1 MRRSALPALLFVTF
15 AAPAASAGTL
25 NLADI
30 AADLSFVETRAQ
42 KTVASLSPMAGLFP
56 RSGGET
62 GKWQTVG
69 ATDWTS
75 GFFPGQ
81 LWLLYQATGSTQ
93 WLKYAQAWTKPLAS
107 QATRTDTHDV
117 GFIIGE
123 SFGNGYRLTGDSAYK
138 SELLTAGASL
148 ATRYN
153 PKVGAVRS
161 WSFAGPWQYP
171 VIIDNMMTLGPLQW
185 GATNGGNFV
194 WGSDATTH
202 AKTTI
207 ANFIR
212 SNGSTFE
219 VSNFNPTTGA
229 LIDHVKWAG
238 LSVDSTWSRGQAWG
252 LYGFVQAY
260 EVTGNSAFLTT
271 AENLADYFFTHL
283 PSDFVPYWD
292 FNAQATP
299 TTPRDSSAG
308 AIAADGLVMLS
319 TVAQTKMLKTK
330 YLAEAEDILGSLSSS
345 AYRAPASGEA
355 VLAHGSNASPGTPA
369 GTAVI
374 WGDYFYTEALVRLEN
389 DLEGKPGW
397 ILYSPTPAT
406 EILYSPATT
415 PVPEPSTWTMLLL
428 GFAGVGLIR
437 YRWAKGAQPTIFAG

>member
-1 MRRSALPALLFVTF
+1 MRRPAVPALLFVAF
-15 AAPAASAGTL
+15 AVPASAGTL

-30 AADLSFVETRAQ
+30 AADLSFVEAQAQ
-42 KTVASLSPMAGLFP
+42 KTVASLSPALGQFP

-62 GKWQTVG
+62 GKWRTVG

-81 LWLLYQATGSTQ
+81 LWLLYQATGSPQ
-93 WLKYAQAWTKPLAS
+93 WLKDAQAWTKPLAS
-107 QATRTDTHDV
+107 QAARTDTHDV

-123 SFGNGYRLTGDSAYK
+123 SFGNGYRLTGDPAYK

-148 ATRYN
+148 AARYN
-153 PKVGAVRS
+153 SKVGAVRS
-161 WSFAGPWQYP
+161 WSFAGPWTYP

-185 GATNGGNFV
+185 GATHGGNPV
-194 WGSDATTH
+194 WGSDGATH
-202 AKTTI
+202 ARTTI
-207 ANFIR
+207 ADFIR
-212 SNGSTFE
+212 SDGSTFE

-252 LYGFVQAY
+252 LYGFAQAY

-271 AENLADYFFTHL
+271 AEELAGYYFAHL

-292 FNAQATP
+292 FDAPATP
-299 TTPRDSSAG
+299 TTPRDSSAA

-319 TVAQTKMLKTK
+319 TVAQTTALKMK
-330 YLAEAEDILGSLSSS
+330 YLGEAEDILGSLSSS
-345 AYRAPASGEA
+345 SYRAPASSEA
-355 VLAHGSNASPGTPA
+355 VLLHGSNVSPGGPAA

-374 WGDYFYTEALVRLEN
+374 WGDYFYTEALLRLEN

-397 ILYSPTPAT
+397 TLYSPTRGG
-406 EILYSPATT
+406 ILDAPT
-415 PVPEPSTWTMLLL
+415 PVPEPPTWALLLL
-428 GFAGVGLIR
+428 GFAGAGLAR
-437 YRWAKGAQPTIFAG
+437 SRWAKSARTTVFAG